1 VLNFPPSVGIYL
13 AAGITD
19 MRKSFDTLAQIA
31 EGVLKQDP
39 LSGHLF
45 VFCNRRRNRLKILVW
60 DRSGYWLCAKRLE
73 EGQSR
78 AVSNRSFQSSP
89 KACHY
94 LPLSFEVPGASRR
107 HEALAGGQASHPLAK
122 VGS

>member
-1 VLNFPPSVGIYL
+1 
-13 AAGITD
+13 

-60 DRSGYWLCAKRLE
+60 DREVGRFAE
-73 EGQSR
+73 PI
-78 AVSNRSFQSSP
+78 RS
-89 KACHY
+89 
-94 LPLSFEVPGASRR
+94 E
-107 HEALAGGQASHPLAK
+107 
-122 VGS
+122 

>member
-13 AAGITD
+13 AAGVTD

-73 EGQSR
+73 EGTFTWPEIR
-78 AVSNRSFQSSP
+78 EGLSP
-89 KACHY
+89 SVEMTSED
-94 LPLSFEVPGASRR
+94 LSMLLSGIDLRFVKQKKRYARPKR
-107 HEALAGGQASHPLAK
+107 
-122 VGS
+122 